1 MTTHHFETIAH
12 TINLS
17 YTHAPNPNVITTLA
31 VNLADDYEKI
41 CKRVGNPNFNRSKF
55 LAIALA

>member
-1 MTTHHFETIAH
+1 MTKQHFETIAY

-31 VNLADDYEKI
+31 VNLADDFEQF
-41 CKRVGNPNFNRSKF
+41 NPNFNRSKF